1 MKQVNC
7 RVSDEVFQALVEKA
21 NEQDMTVPTLLRNML
36 VENFSVPNSSPEVLK
51 IPTDNEKV
59 RLRLYIRRHE
69 KALLQA
75 NADLHKWSLSR
86 EAVFRINSTLL
97 NDKGDVCFYPE
108 EIKALRET
116 KTAINTLGRNIH
128 HIITGARHVAIND
141 ESFRL
146 EIAELLSLMKNQKEE
161 LDNLIDSVVN
171 RWNI

>member
-7 RVSDEVFQALVEKA
+7 RVSDEVFQALEDKA
-21 NEQDMTVPTLLRNML
+21 REQNLTVPAFVRSML
-36 VENFSVPNSSPEVLK
+36 VESFSVSNSSPGISV
-51 IPTDNEKV
+51 IPTDDEKV
-59 RLRLYIRRHE
+59 RLWIYIRKHE

-86 EAVFRINSTLL
+86 ESVFRINSTLL